1 MKKFCTPFI
10 VALSMAASVSMS
22 LAAVSSYSA
31 NLDGPSEDPPN
42 ASTAVGFSIVTI
54 DTTLNTMRVQA
65 LFSGLL
71 GPSTVAHIHGPTLV
85 AGAGSAAVMTTTPT
99 FPLFPAGVTSGFY
112 DQTFDMTLASS
123 YRPAF
128 LTANGG
134 STSAAFASLHSALG
148 SQKAYFNLHSAAF
161 TGGEIRGFY
170 TVIPEPSSAALA
182 GFAVIGLMVRR
193 RR

>member
-1 MKKFCTPFI
+1 MKKFYTPFV
-10 VALSMAASVSMS
+10 VALSMAAFVPMS
-22 LAAVSSYSA
+22 LAAVTSYSA

-65 LFSGLL
+65 LFNGLL
-71 GPSTVAHIHGPTLV
+71 GLSTNAHIHGPTAV
-85 AGAGSAAVMTTTPT
+85 AGTGTAGVMTSTPT
-99 FPLFPAGVTSGFY
+99 FASFPSGVTSGFY
-112 DQTFDMTLASS
+112 DQTFNMTLTSS
-123 YRPAF
+123 YSAGF
-128 LTANGG
+128 LAANGG

-148 SQKAYFNLHSAAF
+148 SQKAYFNLHSSAF
-161 TGGEIRGFY
+161 PGGEIRGFY
-170 TVIPEPSSAALA
+170 TVVPEPSSAALA